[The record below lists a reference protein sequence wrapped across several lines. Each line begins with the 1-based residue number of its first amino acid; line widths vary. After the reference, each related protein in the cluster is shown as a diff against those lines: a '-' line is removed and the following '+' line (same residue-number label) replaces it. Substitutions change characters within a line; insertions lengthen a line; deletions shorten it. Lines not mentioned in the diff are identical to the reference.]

1 MNREEMTEKLNTVI
15 SNLNEDGLALMY
27 YFIGDMHENEKY
39 NVNTSADR
47 LKEIKLLEKRQDAEE
62 EKAKQKR
69 KLEEEEAEENRKKA
83 IISSLAGKERKFWD
97 KIEKVYKMDISQ
109 YTMKSWQAMLLA
121 EIYNNNYL
129 DASYETFCFGFHQGL
144 KYAENRMKTQK
155 LV

>member
-15 SNLNEDGLALMY
+15 SNLNEDGLALVY
-27 YFIGDMHENEKY
+27 YFIGDMHEIKKY
-39 NVNTSADR
+39 NINTSSDR
-47 LKEIKLLEKRQDAEE
+47 LEEIKLLEKRQN
-62 EKAKQKR
+62 AK
-69 KLEEEEAEENRKKA
+69 EEEAEQKRKFEEMEAEEKRREA
-83 IISSLAGKERKFWD
+83 AISSLTGKERKFWD

-109 YTMKSWQAMLLA
+109 YTMEIWQAMLLA

>member
-27 YFIGDMHENEKY
+27 YFIGDMHENKKY
-39 NVNTSADR
+39 NVNTSTDR
-47 LKEIKLLEKRQDAEE
+47 LEEIKLLKKRQDA
-62 EKAKQKR
+62 
-69 KLEEEEAEENRKKA
+69 EEEEAEENRKKA

-97 KIEKVYKMDISQ
+97 KIEKVYKMDISR
-109 YTMKSWQAMLLA
+109 YDMKAWQAMLIA

-144 KYAENRMKTQK
+144 KYAENGMKTQK

>member
-27 YFIGDMHENEKY
+27 YFIGDMHEIEKY
-39 NVNTSADR
+39 NINTSSDR
-47 LKEIKLLEKRQDAEE
+47 LEEIKLLEKRQDAEE
-62 EKAKQKR
+62 EEVKQKR
-69 KLEEEEAEENRKKA
+69 KLEEMEAEERKA
-83 IISSLAGKERKFWD
+83 AISSLTGKEREFWD
-97 KIEKVYKMDISQ
+97 KIEKVYKMDISR
-109 YTMKSWQAMLLA
+109 YDMKAWQVMLLA

>member
-15 SNLNEDGLALMY
+15 SNLNEDGLAFMY
-27 YFIGDMHENEKY
+27 YFIGDMHEIEKY
-39 NVNTSADR
+39 NINTSSDR
-47 LKEIKLLEKRQDAEE
+47 LEEIKLLEKRQDAEE
-62 EKAKQKR
+62 EEVKQKR
-69 KLEEEEAEENRKKA
+69 KLEEMEAEERKA
-83 IISSLAGKERKFWD
+83 AISSITGKERGFWD
-97 KIEKVYKMDISQ
+97 KIEKVYKMDISR
-109 YTMKSWQAMLLA
+109 YDMKAWQVMLLA

>member
-27 YFIGDMHENEKY
+27 YFIGDMHENGKY
-39 NVNTSADR
+39 NVNASTDR
-47 LKEIKLLEKRQDAEE
+47 LEEIKLLEKRQDAEE
-62 EKAKQKR
+62 EEAKQK
-69 KLEEEEAEENRKKA
+69 LEEMEAEKKRQKEA
-83 IISSLAGKERKFWD
+83 ISSLTGKERKFWD

-109 YTMKSWQAMLLA
+109 YTMKSWQVMLLA